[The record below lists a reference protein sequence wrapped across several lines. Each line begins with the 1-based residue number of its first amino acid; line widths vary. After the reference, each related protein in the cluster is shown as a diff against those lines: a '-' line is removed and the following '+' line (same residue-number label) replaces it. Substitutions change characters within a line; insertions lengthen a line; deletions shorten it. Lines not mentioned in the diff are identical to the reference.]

1 MAVPS
6 PRGDIKTV
14 HSISIFM
21 LNMLTFSAVPVNC
34 LFFLI
39 SNLMYSTFVFFMI
52 KYYNNVSYQCFVTR
66 NHSTIIAFAVG
77 GKYQPGNG
85 FTIVGAHTDSPCL
98 KVIILLIASTLTTC
112 NQTLLGPEVVST
124 IQKCLW
130 CLSWTNITECSP
142 HTLLGPEKCPLMGDV
157 CLRSQSILHLG

>member
-1 MAVPS
+1 
-6 PRGDIKTV
+6 
-14 HSISIFM
+14 
-21 LNMLTFSAVPVNC
+21 MLTLTAVPVNF

-39 SNLMYSTFVFFMI
+39 SNLMYSTFVFFKI

-98 KVIILLIASTLTTC
+98 KVIILLIESTL
-112 NQTLLGPEVVST
+112 
-124 IQKCLW
+124 K
-130 CLSWTNITECSP
+130 SP
-142 HTLLGPEKCPLMGDV
+142 VIRH
-157 CLRSQSILHLG
+157 S